1 MDKREWI
8 CCWWTS
14 TKVLV
19 LVTLRKSDEKWIKFN
34 YKEIGYYIVKYSPS
48 LWEKFLTH
56 IRVIIHIIV
65 F

>member
-1 MDKREWI
+1 MDK
-8 CCWWTS
+8 
-14 TKVLV
+14 L
-19 LVTLRKSDEKWIKFN
+19 TLRKSDEKWIKFN

-56 IRVIIHIIV
+56 IRVIIHIIL